1 VLGRV
6 TSRLALATAI
16 AVVAACN
23 VENSTGIAAHVAAED
38 SPDPQRVC
46 ATAPTPALP
55 PAPRNLGLD
64 PDAVAMVDANGA
76 RRTSPVFNA
85 STINAVPSMRTSSDG
100 RLGVGVKVGDDADGP
115 NNDVQLFLLRPEST
129 VTTGVG
135 MDPVGNTIQLSSLPK
150 SLWTSTQFPNHVRGS
165 IRQITM
171 CSSAITSTGST
182 DIYDLTL
189 LGIAD
194 DTATSAQTYLMSV
207 TVSIGNAKQPS
218 ATIASVTVHE
228 VHRGANLAVPTLLE
242 PMVTEDGKLLV
253 GRLGGVPL
261 SDYGWTG
268 STSYNIVYT
277 YLASGLC
284 SNAVLDNLPPMPFKP
299 ILNAPFDPALSAYG
313 FAARPI
319 RDAAGNVITT
329 IGGPTTP
336 DLSGSYP
343 WIDRGGRNLFFT
355 SIASKNKGSAK
366 LRFASSACLEGDCFK
381 DEYADQ
387 TRGVA
392 VVGSWTNGK
401 IVLLDG
407 PINNIDFGAGVTRGL
422 QQLIPLYADAP
433 AVRFASG
440 RENGVTTLGPTVDN
454 MTIIDALENL
464 PNGTPAWVPRTR
476 REVVWKVSRGHIS
489 DEVAFDDFL
498 DPNVFLYAPMNA
510 VIDNAHVGSA
520 RGRYYDGYDQTD
532 PQCQS
537 GTGDYVGAAQV
548 RLQNAAT
555 RPPGMGRIPTFGTIS
570 DPTNAVRVEP
580 AALGGIHGRGLYLP
594 VGAALA
600 FPLDNPATGCTPV
613 DACTDASSRTNS
625 WYFGLFVDTR
635 TATQFTLLSISG
647 RFLVSLSN
655 TAVTVTPQGGLA
667 LSVSGSGMMKR
678 WTHLAVLYSAA
689 SNSSAPGD
697 SKLYVYLD
705 GELLGSVLV
714 PVASRPLLNPD
725 WSASTLSVSAPPTGA
740 NGIWIDE
747 LKIVLNAEWM
757 KANHELPCNH
767 AMGAI
772 YATAS
777 GEHCVPYY
785 DGSTPNGTSKRS
797 DYIGMTTNGV
807 SNLHY
812 NSPRPASF
820 ASNTF
825 CMTCHVDGGSN
836 GIDVGRPVALR
847 SQAIAFKHAPP
858 FDMAK
863 TDPRR
868 QPMLPPRVLT
878 GNVPAGFYGP
888 GLPAQAKNCPTGV
901 ADDCNVDTYLLP
913 P

>member
-1 VLGRV
+1 MLDDVI
-6 TSRLALATAI
+6 SRLALATAI
-16 AVVAACN
+16 VVVAACD
-23 VENSTGIAAHVAAED
+23 VEHGASIAAHVAAAD
-38 SPDPQRVC
+38 STAPALVC
-46 ATAPTPALP
+46 AAAPTPALP
-55 PAPRNLGLD
+55 PAPRNLGRD
-64 PDAVAMVDANGA
+64 PDAAAMVDTSGA
-76 RRTSPVFNA
+76 RRSSPVFNA
-85 STINAVPSMRTSSDG
+85 STVNAVPSMRTSSDG
-100 RLGVGVKVGDDADGP
+100 RLGVGVKVGDDDVAA
-115 NNDVQLFLLRPEST
+115 NNAVQLFLLRPEST
-129 VTTGVG
+129 ATTGVG
-135 MDPVGNTIQLSSLPK
+135 MDPVGYTIQLSSLPK
-150 SLWTSTQFPNHVRGS
+150 PLWTPTHVRGA

-194 DTATSAQTYLMSV
+194 DTESSAQTYLMSL
-207 TVSIGNAKQPS
+207 TVNVGNAKQPG

-228 VHRGANLAVPTLLE
+228 VHRGATLAVPTLLE
-242 PMVTEDGKLLV
+242 PMVTDDSKLLV

-261 SDYGWTG
+261 DSYGWTG
-268 STSYNIVYT
+268 STRYNIVYA
-277 YLASGLC
+277 YFANGLC
-284 SNAVLDNLPPMPFKP
+284 NNAALDDLPPMPFKP
-299 ILNAPFDPALSAYG
+299 ILSAPFDHALAGYG

-319 RDAAGNVITT
+319 RDAAGNLITT
-329 IGGPTTP
+329 VGDGSTP

-343 WIDRGGRNLFFT
+343 WIDRNGRNLFFT
-355 SIASKNKGSAK
+355 SIASKNQGSAK
-366 LRFASSACLEGDCFK
+366 PRFASSTCVAGSSCLD
-381 DEYADQ
+381 DEYGDQ

-392 VVGSWTNGK
+392 MVGSWTNGK

-407 PINNIDFGAGVTRGL
+407 PINNIDFGAGVTPTL
-422 QQLIPLYADAP
+422 QQMIPLYAGVP
-433 AVRFASG
+433 SVRFASG

-464 PNGTPAWVPRTR
+464 PNGTPAWMPRTR

-510 VIDNAHVGSA
+510 VIDNAHVGNA

-555 RPPGMGRIPTFGTIS
+555 RPPGMGRIPAFGVIS
-570 DPTNAVRVEP
+570 DATNTVRVEP

-594 VGAALA
+594 VGAALS

-625 WYFGLFVDTR
+625 WYLGLFVDTR
-635 TATQFTLLSISG
+635 TTTPFTLWSISG
-647 RFLVSLSN
+647 RFSVSLSS
-655 TAVTVTPQGGLA
+655 TTVTVTPQGGA
-667 LSVSGSGMMKR
+667 PISVAGNGMMKR

-689 SNSSAPGD
+689 SNRSAPGD
-697 SKLYVYLD
+697 SKIYVYLD
-705 GELLGSVLV
+705 GELLDSVLV
-714 PVASRPLLNPD
+714 PAESRPLLNPD
-725 WSASTLSVSAPPTGA
+725 WSASTLSVSAPPAGST
-740 NGIWIDE
+740 GIWVDE

-757 KANHELPCNH
+757 KANHEITCNH
-767 AMGAI
+767 AMGSI

-785 DGSTPNGTSKRS
+785 DGSTPSGTSRRS

-812 NSPRPASF
+812 NAPRPASF
-820 ASNTF
+820 ASNPF
-825 CMTCHVDGGSN
+825 CMTCHVAGGS
-836 GIDVGRPVALR
+836 GATDVDRPGALR
-847 SQAIAFKHAPP
+847 DRAITFKQVPP
-858 FDMAK
+858 FDRAK

-878 GNVPAGFYGP
+878 GNVPAGFYGA
-888 GLPAQAKNCPTGV
+888 GLPASPKNCPTGFD
-901 ADDCNVDTYLLP
+901 DDCNVDTYLLP